1 MNSGQLS
8 HLALRQPALT
18 SSLQELDTC
27 AHKRNHTRRYD
38 DVKQLFSLRS
48 ASDNCADPRNISSVG
63 ETMSRGEVLV
73 ALRRQSGMSQ
83 GAAAAKA
90 GVHISTVVRA
100 EKDGRSDEETL
111 EALAGVYGLTLPELY
126 ERIRTSRRPVIGGAS
141 KEVKHEADHLSLDV
155 YDGYVKNDLP
165 VIAEGEA
172 SPQGELFWD
181 ASEGRPLIEAEE
193 WTSRPFDLK
202 DPKAYAIKVRGDS
215 MLPVFAPGMLLI
227 VSPNAHVKAKQGDNA
242 YVQLHSGERLIKRV
256 RKQAG
261 GWILESYN
269 RAYDTR
275 FVPVDEVGSVHR
287 IVYAKF

>member
-1 MNSGQLS
+1 MADSGRVPKSWTLGDTLRWLRDERDWSQKDLADRAGVGLRTVIRMEGKDGANYEMVSIEAVAGAFGLS
-8 HLALRQPALT
+8 APALLAFT
-18 SSLQELDTC
+18 PFVARDAGRE
-27 AHKRNHTRRYD
+27 
-38 DVKQLFSLRS
+38 V
-48 ASDNCADPRNISSVG
+48 DP
-63 ETMSRGEVLV
+63 E
-73 ALRRQSGMSQ
+73 
-83 GAAAAKA
+83 
-90 GVHISTVVRA
+90 
-100 EKDGRSDEETL
+100 
-111 EALAGVYGLTLPELY
+111 
-126 ERIRTSRRPVIGGAS
+126 
-141 KEVKHEADHLSLDV
+141 HEADHLSLDV

-172 SPQGELFWD
+172 SFQGELFWD